1 MKKIKSILVAVD
13 FSEISVKALQ
23 TALDLAEQIN
33 AKLDVVHTL
42 PMSEIDLPAE
52 GSAEFNRGLVQQELE
67 KTKDKLN
74 QFVKELSNENID
86 INELICL
93 GDPKD
98 EINKI
103 AQSINPDMIVVG
115 THGRKGLSHL
125 LMGSVAESI
134 VRNAIVPVLCVRYHE

>member
-1 MKKIKSILVAVD
+1 MNRIKSILVAVD
-13 FSEISVKALQ
+13 FSEISVKAMQ
-23 TALDLAEQIN
+23 CALDLAEQIN

-52 GSAEFNRGLVQQELE
+52 GSPEFNKKLTQQELE

-74 QFVKELSNENID
+74 QFVEELSNGNID
-86 INELICL
+86 INELICV
-93 GDPKD
+93 GEPKD

-103 AQSINPDMIVVG
+103 AQSIKPDMIVVG
-115 THGRKGLSHL
+115 THGRKGLSHI

-134 VRNAIVPVLCVRYHE
+134 MRNAIVPVMCVRYHE